1 MTGSGLP
8 CEVIV
13 MLLSY
18 AAKQGKVGKRYL
30 ETVAIDWADK
40 GIDTFDKAEEY
51 ITQLEEIGS
60 NEHKI
65 RTILG
70 IYDRALTQ
78 TEKKIYKRMDRGT
91 QYFSRTCFA
100 GI

>member
-1 MTGSGLP
+1 
-8 CEVIV
+8 

-70 IYDRALTQ
+70 IYDRAITFMSAP
-78 TEKKIYKRMDRGT
+78 KIPDST
-91 QYFSRTCFA
+91 FLNFCFA
-100 GI
+100 YSIK